1 MLFRS
6 SFDKSVKVHPKITD
20 PNNSSFIDGFF
31 SFLSSKAL
39 HEHQFIHGL
48 DYYGS
53 FLGIKKEYKINI
65 IDDIDYLINRKD
77 SIEQYEATRKQQTA

>member
-1 MLFRS
+1 MP
-6 SFDKSVKVHPKITD
+6 SFDKTVKVHPKISD

-31 SFLSSKAL
+31 SFLTSKIL

-53 FLGIKKEYKINI
+53 FERFTKLN
-65 IDDIDYLINRKD
+65 
-77 SIEQYEATRKQQTA
+77 